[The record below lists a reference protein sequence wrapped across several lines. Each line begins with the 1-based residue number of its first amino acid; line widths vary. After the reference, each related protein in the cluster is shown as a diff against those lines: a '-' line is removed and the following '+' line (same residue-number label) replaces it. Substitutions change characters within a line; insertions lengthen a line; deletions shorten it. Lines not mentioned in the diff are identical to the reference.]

1 MTITLENA
9 TRHFDWEDET
19 LADILEDETLAGLR
33 YFGVTFDGTTFNV
46 PDGFDFT
53 AAYDLLNA
61 MEDLLY
67 DCPDDNQQEE
77 WLKQNPYYAW
87 MTNENEYYLSGDD
100 SFFDYGNGWVA
111 EVLGCLEEEMKHA

>member
-1 MTITLENA
+1 MLITIENA

-19 LADILEDETLAGLR
+19 LSDILEDETLAGLR

-46 PDGFDFT
+46 PDGLDFT

-61 MEDLLY
+61 MED
-67 DCPDDNQQEE
+67 CPDNNQQEE

-100 SFFDYGNGWVA
+100 SFFDYGNSWVA
-111 EVLGCLEEEMKHA
+111 EVLRCLEEEMKHA